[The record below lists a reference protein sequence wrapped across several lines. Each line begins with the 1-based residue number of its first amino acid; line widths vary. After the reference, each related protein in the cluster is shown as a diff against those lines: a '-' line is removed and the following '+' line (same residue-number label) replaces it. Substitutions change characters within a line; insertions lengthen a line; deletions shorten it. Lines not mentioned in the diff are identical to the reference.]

1 MIKNFGLEIQFL
13 SARSATRFRYALF
26 NIPCGAFLRVLS
38 SSFIVL
44 FGWLCEIS
52 LSLLFA
58 RNETKKQQKNNKIK
72 KNVDSL
78 LLRVFLCW
86 VVHIVV
92 VVVVVFQK
100 RHDEGWSEE
109 QVYEIVDIV
118 NFFLPRR
125 RTRQIDFDYENDEL
139 ANGRRRRRELR
150 EGRFG
155 TKATTT
161 TAAKTDE
168 FGWSR
173 FNIII

>member
-1 MIKNFGLEIQFL
+1 MHGVRHVFDTRSLIFL
-13 SARSATRFRYALF
+13 VVLF
-26 NIPCGAFLRVLS
+26 SVCSRRLS
-38 SSFIVL
+38 SSSLV
-44 FGWLCEIS
+44 GCVKS

-139 ANGRRRRRELR
+139 ANGRRRRREQR